1 MRIVADENIPY
12 VREAFEGLGEIET
25 MPGRAMDAAAVR
37 DARVLLVRS
46 VTKVTPELLEGS
58 QVEFVATATIGED
71 HIDRDYLAKRGIGFA
86 SAPGSNANSVAEYI
100 VSALLVLGQR
110 GKLDLGQCRLGI
122 VGVGN
127 VGSRVHA
134 KAQALGIECVLNDP
148 PLARS
153 TGDERYRP
161 LGEALACDV
170 ITVHVPLTREGPDAT
185 HHLGDAAVLSQL
197 PREAVLINTSRGAVV
212 DNPALLEAL
221 EQGALRG
228 AVLDVWEHEPHI
240 SALLL
245 EAAELG
251 TPHIAGYSFDG
262 KVNGTR
268 MIYEAACNHFGWTPS
283 WTPAPLLPPPPC
295 PEVAVDSRQPRL
307 DALAS
312 AVHAVYDIRRDD
324 EALRQLIPAAES
336 ERPGLFDRLR
346 KEYPQR
352 REFQNTRVHVAPPD
366 DALSSVLRGLGFKD
380 KEA

>member
-12 VREAFEGLGEIET
+12 VREAFEGLGGIET

-37 DARVLLVRS
+37 GAQALLVRS

-71 HIDRDYLAKRGIGFA
+71 HIDRAYLAERGIGFA

-100 VSALLVLGQR
+100 VSALLVLAQR
-110 GKLDLGQCRLGI
+110 GKLDLEKCRLGI

-127 VGSRVHA
+127 VGTRVHA

-153 TGDERYRP
+153 TGDERYRS
-161 LGEALACDV
+161 LEEALACDV

-185 HHLGDAAVLSQL
+185 HHLFDAAVLKQL
-197 PREAVLINTSRGAVV
+197 PRHAVLINTSRGAVA

-221 EQGALRG
+221 QQNVLRA
-228 AVLDVWEHEPHI
+228 AVLDVWEHEPDI

-268 MIYEAACNHFGWTPS
+268 MIYEAACRHFGWTPV
-283 WTPAPLLPPPPC
+283 WDPAPLLPSPPC
-295 PEVAVDSRQPRL
+295 PEVEVDSRRPRL
-307 DALAS
+307 DALAD
-312 AVHAVYDIRRDD
+312 AVHRIYDIRRDD
-324 EALRQLIPAAES
+324 EALRQLISTAEP
-336 ERPGLFDRLR
+336 ERPKLFDRLR
-346 KEYPQR
+346 KEYPRR
-352 REFQNTRVHVAPPD
+352 REFQNTCVEVTPPD
-366 DALSSVLRGLGFKD
+366 DALSGVLRGLGFK
-380 KEA
+380 EA